1 MLAAISPKHRMKRNL
16 GIFSIT
22 ILTILIIGL
31 LTFLSNIS
39 FFIIVREMPEERA
52 KIVSDQV
59 VQEIAP
65 YFGIALISLISIN
78 YIILKKLLLSK
89 NPLSKSLIL
98 SISTIMISIV
108 ILFGFKRKFIE
119 QNKIDYQRILQMQK

>member
-1 MLAAISPKHRMKRNL
+1 MKRNL
-16 GIFSIT
+16 GTFSII
-22 ILTILIIGL
+22 ILTILVIGL
-31 LTFLSNIS
+31 LTYLSNIS

-52 KIVSDQV
+52 EIVSDKV
-59 VQEIAP
+59 VQEIIP

-89 NPLSKSLIL
+89 NPLSKSLTL
-98 SISTIMISIV
+98 SISTILISIV

-119 QNKIDYQRILQMQK
+119 ENKIDYQRILQMQK